1 MFRRDKNNKLDNEG
15 LRRMR
20 EAIRQRLDEETA
32 AAGETTQP
40 VYPPATPTGEGAYTY
55 ESLPAEPDY
64 SYLREHEAGQ
74 PRGEAQPAPVQT
86 GIAGQRMA
94 GLPAVLGDL
103 CLQRRQSVKLLL
115 RPQEVD
121 QRHPEVAAVEVA
133 GEIEEMDLELDAGAA
148 HGRPAAEIGDAVAPD
163 RAPALVD
170 AGLDRIDAQRRLEVL
185 PSGHIS
191 GQIQAGAIIV
201 QEGAFLGGQLRMRS
215 QETTDEGDPSRPMLQ
230 RVR

>member
-40 VYPPATPTGEGAYTY
+40 AYPPATPTGEGAYAY

-74 PRGEAQPAPVQT
+74 PREEAQPAAATEPRADSAPPVEQSEWT
-86 GIAGQRMA
+86 APTS
-94 GLPAVLGDL
+94 PA
-103 CLQRRQSVKLLL
+103 STM
-115 RPQEVD
+115 
-121 QRHPEVAAVEVA
+121 VAADATWNGTLRSSADIRVEGA
-133 GEIEEMDLELDAGAA
+133 FDGEIETEQTLHVA
-148 HGRPAAEIGDAVAPD
+148 PAAK
-163 RAPALVD
+163 VD
-170 AGLDRIDAQRRLEVL
+170 ATVRATSIVVAGHLTGNIECRERLEVL

-201 QEGAFLGGQLRMRS
+201 QEGAFLGGQLRMKS
-215 QETTDEGDPSRPMLQ
+215 QETADEGDPSRPMLQ